1 MNFREHA
8 RLSAHGLPFLALL
21 VLIGVGIFGL
31 LASTDAGEGGDADTR
46 SGAAPSN
53 GAIGARLLSMQG
65 QAAATQGV
73 DLTPVEVV
81 QRVSP
86 AVVTVVN
93 QQAESTLL
101 GQEDPVLA
109 GIGTGFIVDEQGYV
123 VTNWHVVEGGDTF
136 AVVFSD
142 GSAREGRLVGVD
154 PRNDL
159 AVVKFDGDV
168 PGVVAFGDSDQLQ
181 PGQSVLAI
189 GSPLGAFTNTVTE
202 GIVSAL
208 GRNGDFASQGPCL
221 SYTNLIQHDAAINP
235 GNSGGPLFNLR
246 GEVIGVN
253 TLGIPTTSQGVPV
266 QGIFFAVPSSI
277 VGEITAQIIE
287 SGEVTYPYIGVS
299 FVPINSQIAAAE
311 GFPVN
316 SGVFVQGVEEDSPAS
331 EAGIEEGDII
341 VALNGVEITAQDS
354 VAEILL
360 DLDPGTAV
368 EVVLVRDE
376 DEERL
381 TLTLGELPEGFF
393 DDCTLEPSGNGP

>member
-1 MNFREHA
+1 MHFRKHA

-31 LASTDAGEGGDADTR
+31 LASTDAGKGGDADTR
-46 SGAAPSN
+46 SGAAPAN
-53 GAIGARLLSMQG
+53 ADIGARLLSMQG
-65 QAAATQGV
+65 QAAATQGA

-93 QQAESTLL
+93 QQAESTML

-109 GIGTGFIVDEQGYV
+109 GIGTGFIVDEQGFV

-168 PGVVAFGDSDQLQ
+168 PGVVAFGDSDQLL

-202 GIVSAL
+202 GIVCAV

-277 VGEITAQIIE
+277 VAEITAQIIE
-287 SGEVTYPYIGVS
+287 SGEVSYPYIGVS
-299 FVPINSQIAAAE
+299 FQPITSQIAAAE

-316 SGVFVQGVEEDSPAS
+316 SGVFVQGVEEDSPAA

-360 DLDPGTAV
+360 NLDPGTAV
-368 EVVLVRDE
+368 EVVLVRDD

-381 TLTLGELPEGFF
+381 NLTLGELPEGFF
-393 DDCTLEPSGNGP
+393 DDCTLDPSGNGP